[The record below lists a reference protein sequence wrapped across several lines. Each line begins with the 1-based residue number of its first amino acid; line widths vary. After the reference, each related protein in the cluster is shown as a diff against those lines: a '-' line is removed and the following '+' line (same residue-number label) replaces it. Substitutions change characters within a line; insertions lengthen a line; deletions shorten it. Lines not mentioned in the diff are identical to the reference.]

1 MAAILS
7 KTIGNQKK
15 IVAILLKTIGNPNKM
30 AAMSLFFSE
39 FQWFRLRMVDIQA
52 PTVYHLLALKKRCAT
67 YFLLKR
73 WV

>member
-1 MAAILS
+1 MVAILS

-30 AAMSLFFSE
+30 AAMALFFSE
-39 FQWFRLRMVDIQA
+39 FQWFHFRMVDIQA

-73 WV
+73 